1 MHFDKTRG
9 LYLPGS
15 ADGKGLPDVSGPQE
29 GKGHGEGRRLAR
41 RKLIP
46 GTIGGAIG
54 AAVVAGLCAVSQHIP
69 APYNAILPAWPVFF
83 LDPLV
88 DLLDSRKEIFPNRSL
103 PWRRV
108 LITAGYTAL
117 LVVALNVEGAVLQ
130 GITGSDSG
138 LLIANLL
145 TAMAMGV
152 LIGWSRPP
160 LAAGT
165 IVEVSFAGS
174 VLGVLVDLSF
184 LGWRGFE
191 QVHASASA
199 FVVMAE
205 TGTLFAVAGLTGYA
219 ALRAVR
225 TATHA
230 GGSRQDAGGSRQ
242 DAGGSRQDAGGS
254 RQDAGGS
261 RQDAG
266 GSREDRAGKAGWRLL
281 RGDSRRNRLAI
292 AVTATGLLCLTGIA
306 TYALGYARAAST
318 APAPAIYPVQ
328 GQIARADGIV
338 LSLTGLEVFPSG
350 SVVVALTYQNTGRT
364 AFFLNCQGYA
374 SPAAATIGLADG
386 RTESSTATF
395 CSSEPGSMR
404 RIGPGQSVI
413 SDAEF
418 PDARG
423 LDQPFSFSWH
433 SGVFSGTLPDLDL
446 AG

>member
-1 MHFDKTRG
+1 MPGLTGDDPPGMHFDKKHG
-9 LYLPGS
+9 FYLPGPG
-15 ADGKGLPDVSGPQE
+15 DGKGSLDGSGSAE
-29 GKGHGEGRRLAR
+29 SKGHDEGRRSPGSAR

-69 APYNAILPAWPVFF
+69 APYSAILPAWPVFF

-88 DLLDSRKEIFPNRSL
+88 DLLDRRKEIFPDRSL

-108 LITAGYTAL
+108 LVTAGYTAL
-117 LVVALNVEGAVLQ
+117 LVVALNIEGAALQ

-145 TAMAMGV
+145 TAIAMGV
-152 LIGWSRPP
+152 LIGWSSPP

-174 VLGVLVDLSF
+174 VLGVLVDLTF

-191 QVHASASA
+191 QVHASAPA

-205 TGTLFAVAGLTGYA
+205 TGTLFAVAGLTGYT
-219 ALRAVR
+219 ALRVVR
-225 TATHA
+225 TAAHV
-230 GGSRQDAGGSRQ
+230 GN
-242 DAGGSRQDAGGS
+242 
-254 RQDAGGS
+254 
-261 RQDAG
+261 
-266 GSREDRAGKAGWRLL
+266 SREDRAQKAGWRLL
-281 RGDSRRNRLAI
+281 RGDNPRNRLAI
-292 AVTATGLLCLTGIA
+292 AVTATGLLCLTAIA
-306 TYALGYARAAST
+306 TYSLGYARAANA
-318 APAPAIYPVQ
+318 APPPAIYPVQ
-328 GQIARADGIV
+328 GQIARVGDVV
-338 LSLTGLEVFPSG
+338 LSLTGLEVLPNG
-350 SVVVALTYQNTGRT
+350 SIVVALTYQNTGRN
-364 AFFLNCQGYA
+364 AVSLSCHGYA
-374 SPAAATIGLADG
+374 TAAAATIELADG

-395 CSSEPGSMR
+395 CSSQPSSVR

-423 LDQPFSFSWH
+423 LDRPFSFSWH
-433 SGVFSGTLPDLDL
+433 SGVFSGTLPGLDL